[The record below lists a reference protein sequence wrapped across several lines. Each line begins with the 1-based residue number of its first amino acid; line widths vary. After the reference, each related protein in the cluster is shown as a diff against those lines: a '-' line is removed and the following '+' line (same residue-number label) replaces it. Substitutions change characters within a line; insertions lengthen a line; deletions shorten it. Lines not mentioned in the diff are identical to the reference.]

1 MKSDKI
7 GTRRIMIFLALSFIP
22 TWALAFLYM
31 AKYGK
36 TMSGTYYGMLCS
48 IAMLFPAV
56 ANILTR
62 VITKEGFK
70 GCRLALKFKGNVRY
84 IFIALFFPVVCG
96 YITALASAATFIPDC
111 SPLDILTKSDHMNV
125 AATALYCAGMSVMGI
140 IPGFGEEFGWR
151 AYLTPK
157 LEEKMPFPAAIT
169 VSGIIWGLWHAPLIV
184 CGHNFGTDYSGYP
197 YVGIVLM
204 CVFCIFMGL
213 FLTTLVKATNS
224 VIPAALGHIAFNN
237 TIGTVP
243 GIMFTYV
250 VSEDYAP
257 GNSLIYP
264 AVMMG
269 VTAIM
274 ALAAG
279 VVIIRTCRRQA
290 FDSSLCSDNVRYT

>member
-1 MKSDKI
+1 
-7 GTRRIMIFLALSFIP
+7 MIFLALSFISR
-22 TWALAFLYM
+22 WALAFLYM

-48 IAMLFPAV
+48 AAMLIPAA

-62 VITKEGFK
+62 IITKEGFD
-70 GCRLALKFKGNVRY
+70 GCKIALKFKGSVRY

-96 YITALASAATFIPDC
+96 YITALASAATFIPNC
-111 SPLDILTKSDHMNV
+111 SVLDIIIKTDHINV
-125 AATALYCAGMSVMGI
+125 ATTALYCAGVSVMGI

-184 CGHNFGTDYSGYP
+184 CGHNFGTDYAGYP

-237 TIGTVP
+237 TVGTVP

-257 GNSLIYP
+257 GNSLVYP
-264 AVMMG
+264 AVIMG
-269 VTAIM
+269 VTAAA
-274 ALAAG
+274 ALAVG
-279 VVIIRTCRRQA
+279 VMIIRFSRR
-290 FDSSLCSDNVRYT
+290 

>member
-1 MKSDKI
+1 MKSDKM
-7 GTRRIMIFLALSFIP
+7 TSRRIMIFLALSFLP
-22 TWALAFLYM
+22 PWALAFLYM
-31 AKYGK
+31 TKYGK
-36 TMSGTYYGMLCS
+36 TMDGAYYGMMCS
-48 IAMLFPAV
+48 IAMLFPAI

-62 VITKEGFK
+62 VITKEGFNRSK
-70 GCRLALKFKGNVRY
+70 LALKIKGNVRY
-84 IFIALFFPVVCG
+84 LFIALCFPVVCG

-111 SPLDILTKSDHMNV
+111 SVLAIIIKTDHLNV
-125 AATALYCAGMSVMGI
+125 AATALYCAGVSVMGI

-157 LEEKMPFPAAIT
+157 LEEKMPLPAAIT

-213 FLTTLVKATNS
+213 FLTALVKATNS

-250 VSEDYAP
+250 VAEDYVP
-257 GNSLIYP
+257 GNSLVYP
-264 AVMMG
+264 AVMLC
-269 VTAIM
+269 VTSVAALITSLVIM
-274 ALAAG
+274 RINKKQKSNNL
-279 VVIIRTCRRQA
+279 IDC
-290 FDSSLCSDNVRYT
+290 